1 MSISTPVQRTLRD
14 RARQVALFEI
24 GGLVLS
30 TPPFVWLSDVP
41 FMDAAGLMF
50 VLALIATLWNAAY
63 NSGFDWIEGRLT
75 GRQADR
81 RPWPMRIAH
90 ALGFEGGIL
99 VLGLPVVMAWTGMG
113 WMAALVADIGLA
125 LFYVVYAFFFNLAY
139 DRAFPITATAR

>member
-1 MSISTPVQRTLRD
+1 MSISKPVQRTLRD

-41 FMDAAGLMF
+41 FVDAVGLMF

-63 NSGFDWIEGRLT
+63 NTGFDWIEGRLT
-75 GRQADR
+75 GRQADQ
-81 RPWPMRIAH
+81 RPWLLRVAH

-139 DRAFPITATAR
+139 DRVFPITATAS

>member
-1 MSISTPVQRTLRD
+1 MSISKPVQRSLRD

-41 FMDAAGLMF
+41 FVDAVGLMF

-63 NSGFDWIEGRLT
+63 NTGFDWIEGRLT
-75 GRQADR
+75 GRQADQ
-81 RPWPMRIAH
+81 RPWPMRVAH

-139 DRAFPITATAR
+139 DRMFPITATAS

>member
-1 MSISTPVQRTLRD
+1 MSISKPVQRNLRD

-63 NSGFDWIEGRLT
+63 NTGFDWIEGRLT
-75 GRQADR
+75 GRQADQ
-81 RPWPMRIAH
+81 RPWLLRVAQ

-99 VLGLPVVMAWTGMG
+99 LMGLPVVMAWTGMG

-125 LFYVVYAFFFNLAY
+125 LFYVVYAFFFNLAFV
-139 DRAFPITATAR
+139 RVFPITATDN